1 MTLAAGKHIGPAAA
15 AQVISCGT
23 LRCIMATKPG
33 RVLPV
38 RGNAGADGA
47 RPGSFVALDRTT
59 QPDIA
64 GQER

>member
-1 MTLAAGKHIGPAAA
+1 MTSVAGKHIGLAAGA
-15 AQVISCGT
+15 RVISCGT
-23 LRCIMATKPG
+23 SRCIMATET
-33 RVLPV
+33 RRALPV

-64 GQER
+64 VQER